1 MWPFES
7 VTEGQW
13 CRQRQIRRR
22 GGGGGW
28 AASRS
33 RRHWRE
39 WRWAVARQS
48 GRWPLN
54 NASKGQNAGQGA
66 TLWEGAYFV
75 LAVSAQGLGQRVGS
89 EGEAWQQS

>member
-1 MWPFES
+1 MQAAPNTAKGWGWG
-7 VTEGQW
+7 VGGK
-13 CRQRQIRRR
+13 QIQASLGVS
-22 GGGGGW
+22 GG
-28 AASRS
+28 
-33 RRHWRE
+33 
-39 WRWAVARQS
+39 WAVARQS

-89 EGEAWQQS
+89 EEEAWQQS